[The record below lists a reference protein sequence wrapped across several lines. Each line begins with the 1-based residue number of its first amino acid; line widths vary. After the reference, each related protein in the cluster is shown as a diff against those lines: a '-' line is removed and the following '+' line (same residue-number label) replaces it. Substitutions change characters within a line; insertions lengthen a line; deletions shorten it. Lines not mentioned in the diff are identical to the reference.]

1 MHSRRTSDTPHA
13 GWWIA
18 WLLLALFIVA
28 GSSGTWAPSEPGI
41 WAPLLVTPGDAARN
55 VLVYVPFGV
64 IAMFAL
70 RRSDARGV
78 ARVTAIAVLFSVT
91 TEALQLYTIDRV
103 ASVTD
108 VVWAAAGPLVGA
120 LGVFWWRPPR

>member
-1 MHSRRTSDTPHA
+1 MKVRSRRTSDTPRA

-28 GSSGTWAPSEPGI
+28 GSAGTWAAQPGI

-55 VLVYVPFGV
+55 MLVYVPFGV

-70 RRSDARGV
+70 GRSDARGV
-78 ARVTAIAVLFSVT
+78 ARVTAIAILFSVT
-91 TEALQLYTIDRV
+91 TEALQIYTIDRV

-108 VVWAAAGPLVGA
+108 VLWAAVGTFVGA
-120 LGVFWWRPPR
+120 LGVFCWPPR

>member
-1 MHSRRTSDTPHA
+1 MGA
-13 GWWIA
+13 Y
-18 WLLLALFIVA
+18 
-28 GSSGTWAPSEPGI
+28 EPRI
-41 WAPLLVTPGDAARN
+41 WAPLLVTPGDAVRN

-78 ARVTAIAVLFSVT
+78 ARVTVIAVLFSIA
-91 TEALQLYTIDRV
+91 TEALQLYTTDRV

-108 VVWAAAGPLVGA
+108 VVWAAVGTSVGA
-120 LGVFWWRPPR
+120 LGVSWWPPR